1 MTRPI
6 LLFAT
11 LFVLLLPACKEDR
24 ATPRLTEPEEAILTE
39 KADEKIGLIIRQ
51 NLPALF
57 AGIVVFRSDVF
68 LSQSEMLARRELS
81 VLDSFG
87 NAAVILLN
95 SPDIPPLLKET
106 SVRKIFFLCRQ
117 GPLARL
123 HPAFLMEVLKAFGEG
138 KEREPHPLLIRFRDP
153 PQEKEERFVEA
164 AGFSVASRAGLVWA
178 LSGPLTS
185 LPRLLE
191 DDRILFYEG
200 ASKART
206 M

>member
-24 ATPRLTEPEEAILTE
+24 ATPRLTEQEEAILTE

-68 LSQSEMLARRELS
+68 LTQSEMLARRDLS

-106 SVRKIFFLCRQ
+106 SVRKIYFLCRQ
-117 GPLARL
+117 R
-123 HPAFLMEVLKAFGEG
+123 K
-138 KEREPHPLLIRFRDP
+138 
-153 PQEKEERFVEA
+153 
-164 AGFSVASRAGLVWA
+164 
-178 LSGPLTS
+178 
-185 LPRLLE
+185 
-191 DDRILFYEG
+191 
-200 ASKART
+200 
-206 M
+206 

>member
-24 ATPRLTEPEEAILTE
+24 ATPRLTEQEEAILTE

-68 LSQSEMLARRELS
+68 LTQSEMLARRDLS

-106 SVRKIFFLCRQ
+106 SVRKIYFLCRQ

-123 HPAFLMEVLKAFGEG
+123 HPAFLMEVLQRFGEG
-138 KEREPHPLLIRFRDP
+138 KGERAPPPAHPVPRS
-153 PQEKEERFVEA
+153 A
-164 AGFSVASRAGLVWA
+164 AGERGKIRGGGRLHRHIPRRARL
-178 LSGPLTS
+178 GPLRTPH
-185 LPRLLE
+185 LP
-191 DDRILFYEG
+191 
-200 ASKART
+200 APPARRRPNT
-206 M
+206 FLRRGI